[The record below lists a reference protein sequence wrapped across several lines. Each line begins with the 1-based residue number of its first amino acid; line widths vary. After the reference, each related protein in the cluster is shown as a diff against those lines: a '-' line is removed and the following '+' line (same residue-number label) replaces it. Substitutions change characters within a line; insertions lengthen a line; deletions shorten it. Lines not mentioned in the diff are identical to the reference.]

1 MEKKLIEEL
10 KRKIYQVLSQQ
21 KREILILE
29 KKEQLTNFLS
39 VKKYSQSRHYFSC
52 KFALN

>member
-29 KKEQLTNFLS
+29 KKRTINKFPISKKIFTVATLFL
-39 VKKYSQSRHYFSC
+39 V
-52 KFALN
+52 